1 MTARSIPRARGA
13 TAQQRFR
20 RITKLIQ
27 ANRFN
32 THMMRSF
39 DWPFFLLVMAIALF
53 GVICIFSATATPT
66 NTRPSSILEM
76 LSTQPVTYA
85 RLQVLWIMAGLALMA
100 GMVYLDYDHL
110 SKWANIIYWANIALL
125 FVVLFMEK
133 GRGNMAGW
141 FRWGTDANRTLQPAE
156 FGKLAIIIALAK
168 LFAGRQKP
176 ISTVAELVPVLVY
189 VGLPLVLIAAQ
200 PDYGTALVY
209 IFIFAVMLFASG
221 TNYKLIIGMICI
233 AVLLMVPVWYFMNTA
248 DSNFRTNRILVWLD
262 PTLDTSGSGM
272 QMANARIALGSG
284 GLKGKGLFS
293 VGSFA
298 SLNYIPDDYTDF
310 IFAIVGETFGF
321 IGAAALVAAMVLMLL
336 RMMFMSMRAADAFGS
351 YVILGV
357 MAMMAFHIVEN
368 IGMVI
373 GLLPVTGIPLPF
385 ISYGG
390 SNLLTNMLGLGIVLG
405 ISMRSKDRT
414 RTARPRM
421 TARL

>member
-1 MTARSIPRARGA
+1 MTARGITQGA
-13 TAQQRFR
+13 TAQRRFR
-20 RITKLIQ
+20 HITKLIQ

-39 DWPFFLLVMAIALF
+39 DWPFFILIMAIALF
-53 GVICIFSATATPT
+53 GVVCIFSATATPT
-66 NTRPSSILEM
+66 ETQPTTLAQM
-76 LSTQPVTYA
+76 LSTQPITYA
-85 RLQVLWIMAGLALMA
+85 RLQVLWILAGLVLLAA
-100 GMVYLDYDHL
+100 MVYLDYEYL
-110 SKWANIIYWANIALL
+110 SKWANLIYWSNIALL
-125 FVVLFMEK
+125 FVVLFMER

-156 FGKLAIIIALAK
+156 FGKLAIIVALAK

-176 ISTVAELVPVLVY
+176 ITTLAELVPVLVY
-189 VGLPLVLIAAQ
+189 VGLPLVLIIAQ
-200 PDYGTALVY
+200 PDVGTALVY
-209 IFIFAVMLFASG
+209 IIIFAVMLFASG
-221 TNYKLIIGMICI
+221 TNYKLIIGMICV
-233 AVLLMVPVWYFMNTA
+233 AVLLLVPIWYFMNTS
-248 DSNFRTNRILVWLD
+248 DSSFRANRIRVWLD

-284 GLKGKGLFS
+284 GTFGKGMFS

-298 SLNYIPDDYTDF
+298 SLNYIPDDHTDF
-310 IFAIVGETFGF
+310 IFAIVCETFGF
-321 IGAAALVAAMVLMLL
+321 VGAAAMVGAMAAMLI
-336 RMMFMSMRAADAFGS
+336 RMVFMSMHAADAFGS

-368 IGMVI
+368 IGMVV

-390 SNLLTNMLGLGIVLG
+390 SNLLTNMMGLGIVLG
-405 ISMRSKDRT
+405 IAMRSKDQT
-414 RTARPRM
+414 RVARPRQ

>member
-1 MTARSIPRARGA
+1 MTARSIPQARE
-13 TAQQRFR
+13 TAAQRRFR

-53 GVICIFSATATPT
+53 GVVCIFSATATPT
-66 NTRPSSILEM
+66 EVQPKSLAEM
-76 LSTQPVTYA
+76 LSTQSLTYA
-85 RLQVLWIMAGLALMA
+85 RLQIMWIMAGLVLMA
-100 GMVYLDYDHL
+100 AMVYLDYDHL
-110 SKWANIIYWANIALL
+110 SRWANMIYWANIAVL
-125 FVVLFMEK
+125 FVVLFMER

-141 FRWGTDANRTLQPAE
+141 FRWGTDANRTIQPAE

-176 ISTVAELVPVLVY
+176 ITTVAELMPVLVY
-189 VGLPLVLIAAQ
+189 VGLPLVLIILQ
-200 PDYGTALVY
+200 PDVGTALVY
-209 IFIFAVMLFASG
+209 MVIFAVMLFASG
-221 TNYKLIIGMICI
+221 TSYKLIIGMICV
-233 AVLLMVPVWYFMNTA
+233 AVLLMVPVWYFMNT
-248 DSNFRTNRILVWLD
+248 SESSFRLDRIRVWLD

-284 GLKGKGLFS
+284 GLRGKGLFS

-298 SLNYIPDDYTDF
+298 SLNYIPDDHTDF
-310 IFAIVGETFGF
+310 IFAIVCETFGF
-321 IGAAALVAAMVLMLL
+321 IGAAALVGAMAVMLL
-336 RMMFMSMRAADAFGS
+336 RMVFMSMRAADAFGS

-390 SNLLTNMLGLGIVLG
+390 SNLLTNMMGLGVVLG

-414 RTARPRM
+414 RVARPRM
-421 TARL
+421 PARL

>member
-1 MTARSIPRARGA
+1 MTSRGIPQAQGA
-13 TAQQRFR
+13 AAQHRFK
-20 RITKLIQ
+20 RIAKLIQ

-53 GVICIFSATATPT
+53 GVVCIFSATATPMDT
-66 NTRPSSILEM
+66 QPKSVLEM

-85 RLQVLWIMAGLALMA
+85 RLQIMWIMAGLMLMA
-100 GMVYLDYDHL
+100 AMVYLDYEHL
-110 SKWANIIYWANIALL
+110 SKWANTIYWANIALL

-156 FGKLAIIIALAK
+156 FGKLAIIVALAK
-168 LFAGRQKP
+168 LFSGRQKP
-176 ISTVAELVPVLVY
+176 ITTVAELVPVLVY
-189 VGLPLVLIAAQ
+189 VGLPLVLIVLQ
-200 PDYGTALVY
+200 PDVGTALVY
-209 IFIFAVMLFASG
+209 MVIFAVMLFASG
-221 TNYKLIIGMICI
+221 TNYKLIIGMICV
-233 AVLLMVPVWYFMNTA
+233 AVLLMVPVWYYMNTSE
-248 DSNFRTNRILVWLD
+248 SNFRTTRILVWLD
-262 PTLDTSGSGM
+262 PTLDTSGAGM

-298 SLNYIPDDYTDF
+298 SLNYIPDDHTDF

-321 IGAAALVAAMVLMLL
+321 IGAAAMVGAMALMLL
-336 RMMFMSMRAADAFGS
+336 RMVVMSMRSADAFGS

-357 MAMMAFHIVEN
+357 MAMMTFHIVEN

-385 ISYGG
+385 VSYGG
-390 SNLLTNMLGLGIVLG
+390 SNLLTNMMGLGIVLG
-405 ISMRSKDRT
+405 IAMRSKDRT
-414 RTARPRM
+414 RVARPRV

>member
-1 MTARSIPRARGA
+1 MTARSIPSSRERA
-13 TAQQRFR
+13 TPQRFK

-32 THMMRSF
+32 THLMRSF
-39 DWPFFLLVMAIALF
+39 DWSFFLLVMAIALF
-53 GVICIFSATATPT
+53 GVVCIFSATATPMDT
-66 NTRPSSILEM
+66 QPKSVLEM
-76 LSTQPVTYA
+76 LSTQPITYA
-85 RLQVLWIMAGLALMA
+85 RLQIMWIMVGLMLMA
-100 GMVYLDYDHL
+100 AMVYLDYEHL
-110 SKWANIIYWANIALL
+110 SKWANMIYWANIALL

-168 LFAGRQKP
+168 LFSGRQKP
-176 ISTVAELVPVLVY
+176 ITTVAELVPVLVY
-189 VGLPLVLIAAQ
+189 VGLPLVLIVLQ
-200 PDYGTALVY
+200 PDVGTALVY
-209 IFIFAVMLFASG
+209 VVIFAVMLFASG
-221 TNYKLIIGMICI
+221 THYKLIIGLICV
-233 AVLLMVPVWYFMNTA
+233 AVLLMVPVWYYMNTSEG
-248 DSNFRTNRILVWLD
+248 DFRASRFRVWLD
-262 PTLDTSGSGM
+262 PSLDNSGAGM

-284 GLKGKGLFS
+284 GLRGKGLFS

-310 IFAIVGETFGF
+310 IFAIVCETFGF
-321 IGAAALVAAMVLMLL
+321 IGAAVLISAMVVMLL
-336 RMMFMSMRAADAFGS
+336 RMVFMSMRAADAFGS

-357 MAMMAFHIVEN
+357 MAMMTFHIVEN

-385 ISYGG
+385 VSYGG
-390 SNLLTNMLGLGIVLG
+390 SNLLTNMMGLGIVLG
-405 ISMRSKDRT
+405 ISMRSRDRT
-414 RTARPRM
+414 RAARPRM

>member
-1 MTARSIPRARGA
+1 MTARGETQARGA
-13 TAQQRFR
+13 STQRRFKH
-20 RITKLIQ
+20 ITKLIQ

-39 DWPFFLLVMAIALF
+39 DWPFFILVMAIALF
-53 GVICIFSATATPT
+53 GVVCIFCATATPT
-66 NTRPSSILEM
+66 ETQPTSLVEM
-76 LSTQPVTYA
+76 LTTQPISYA
-85 RLQVLWIMAGLALMA
+85 RLQVMWIMVGLILMA
-100 GMVYLDYDHL
+100 MMVYLDYEYL
-110 SKWANIIYWANIALL
+110 SKWANLIYWANIALL

-141 FRWGTDANRTLQPAE
+141 FHWGTDANRTMQPSE

-168 LFAGRQKP
+168 LFSGRQKP
-176 ISTVAELVPVLVY
+176 ITTVAELVPVLVY
-189 VGLPLVLIAAQ
+189 VGLPLVLIVLQ
-200 PDYGTALVY
+200 PDVGTALVY
-209 IFIFAVMLFASG
+209 IVIFAIMLFASG
-221 TNYKLIIGMICI
+221 TNYKLIIGMVCV
-233 AVLLMVPVWYFMNTA
+233 AVLLMVPVWYFMNT
-248 DSNFRTNRILVWLD
+248 SESSFRANRIRVWLD

-284 GLKGKGLFS
+284 GLRGKGMFS

-298 SLNYIPDDYTDF
+298 SLNYIPDDHTDF
-310 IFAIVGETFGF
+310 IFAIVCETFGF
-321 IGAAALVAAMVLMLL
+321 IGAAVMVGAMILMLV
-336 RMMFMSMRAADAFGS
+336 RMVVMSMRAADAFGS

-357 MAMMAFHIVEN
+357 MSMMMFHIVEN

-390 SNLLTNMLGLGIVLG
+390 SNLLTNMMGLGIVMG

-414 RTARPRM
+414 RVARPRV
-421 TARL
+421 TRRL

>member
-1 MTARSIPRARGA
+1 MTARSIPEARD
-13 TAQQRFR
+13 TIPQRRFK

-53 GVICIFSATATPT
+53 GVVSIFSATATPMDT
-66 NTRPSSILEM
+66 QPKSFLEM
-76 LSTQPVTYA
+76 LSTQPITYA
-85 RLQVLWIMAGLALMA
+85 RLQILWIMAGLLLMA
-100 GMVYLDYDHL
+100 AMVYLDYDYL

-141 FRWGTDANRTLQPAE
+141 FRWGTDANRTLQPSE
-156 FGKLAIIIALAK
+156 FGKLAIIVSMAK
-168 LFAGRQKP
+168 LFSGRQKP
-176 ISTVAELVPVLVY
+176 ITTVAELVPVLVY
-189 VGLPLVLIAAQ
+189 IGLPLVLILLQ
-200 PDYGTALVY
+200 PDVGTALVY
-209 IFIFAVMLFASG
+209 MVIFAVMLFASG
-221 TNYKLIIGMICI
+221 THYKLIIGMICV
-233 AVLLMVPVWYFMNTA
+233 AVLLMVPAWYFMNSSEG
-248 DSNFRTNRILVWLD
+248 DFRANRFRVWLD
-262 PTLDTSGSGM
+262 PTLDTSGAGM

-284 GLKGKGLFS
+284 GLRGKGLFS

-298 SLNYIPDDYTDF
+298 SLNYIPDDHTDF
-310 IFAIVGETFGF
+310 IFAIVCETFGF
-321 IGAAALVAAMVLMLL
+321 IGAAVLVSAMILMLL
-336 RMMFMSMRAADAFGS
+336 RMVFMSMHAADAFGS

-390 SNLLTNMLGLGIVLG
+390 SNLLTNMMGLGIVLG

-414 RTARPRM
+414 RVARPRM